1 MEDPNVFTKPWT
13 IHSTIMPREGT
24 RIQESVCAENN
35 LAPER
40 FEQLLKE
47 GVSFRRP

>member
-1 MEDPNVFTKPWT
+1 ML
-13 IHSTIMPREGT
+13 RAGT

-35 LAPER
+35 LAPGR

-47 GVSFRRP
+47 GVSFKRP